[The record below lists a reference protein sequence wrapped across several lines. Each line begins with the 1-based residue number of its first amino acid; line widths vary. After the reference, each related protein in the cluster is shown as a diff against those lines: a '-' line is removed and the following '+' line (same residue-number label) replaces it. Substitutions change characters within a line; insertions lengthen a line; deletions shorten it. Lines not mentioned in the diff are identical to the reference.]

1 MTTTASPL
9 PLPAILGPTA
19 CGKTALAL
27 ALAERF
33 PVEVI
38 SVDSALVYR
47 GMTIGTA
54 KPDASERAR
63 CPHHLIDLVEPE
75 TTYTVGRFVADAERV
90 AAEIA
95 ARGRIPLLVGGTMLY
110 AKALHEGL
118 AALPAADAT
127 LRAEIDTRAAREGW
141 PKLHAWLAEHDPET
155 AARLSPNDRQRI
167 QRALEV
173 VLTTG
178 KPMAAVLAE
187 HQAQAPRDRLTLLA
201 LIPGSRTWLHDRIAA
216 RFHQMLAAGFV
227 AEVAAL
233 RQRPA
238 LTAEHPSMRA
248 VGYRQVW
255 AYLDGQ
261 LSETEMIAAGIAA
274 TRQLAKRQLTWLR
287 QFTNRWPRVT
297 VLDPCDP
304 QLIAKA
310 SAWLCR
316 TAIAATT
323 KA

>member
-1 MTTTASPL
+1 MTTTTFPL

-33 PVEVI
+33 PIEVI

-75 TTYTVGRFVADAERV
+75 ATYTAGRFVADAERA

-95 ARGRIPLLVGGTMLY
+95 ARERIPLLVGGTMLY
-110 AKALHEGL
+110 AKAFHEGL
-118 AALPAADAT
+118 AALPTADPA
-127 LRAEIDTRAAREGW
+127 LRAEIDERAAREGW

-187 HQAQAPRDRLTLLA
+187 HQAQTLLDRLTLLA
-201 LIPGSRTWLHDRIAA
+201 LIPGARTWLHDRIAA

-233 RQRPA
+233 RQRPG

-255 AYLDGQ
+255 AYLDGRI
-261 LSETEMIAAGIAA
+261 SEAEMIAAGIAA

-304 QLIAKA
+304 QLIDKA

-316 TAIAATT
+316 NAIAATT